1 MDSLPYGHFL
11 DIDFLI
17 DMILMQPLFEII
29 IFLIAVFLAFFI
41 PGDLLVRK
49 CNLSIFQRL
58 VLGIGVGMVLWGWQ
72 GFILGYLGLR
82 ALSYLYVGTLFLLW
96 VKIQGNK
103 FVKEI
108 GDKFS
113 LKNIDWVVTSLI
125 ILGVGTQLSAV
136 WFNGVYI
143 KEGFFFCCGNLFDSI
158 LHTALVNQVVKN
170 FPPFEPGMYGEIV
183 RNYHYWGNLIIG
195 ELVRVFHLP
204 LISTQNQ
211 YSMLLI
217 SGLLGLSSIV
227 FGQIS
232 GLGRNFYRWLVFF
245 LYFGG
250 DLIFLLVSFI
260 RKEVNFQMSSLEDGT
275 KFLVNPPRAISIV
288 IFFIGLSLLLIWVR
302 KKNFSLGL
310 LAIFILASTIGLKVY
325 TGFFVLTGL
334 FGLLIFFTAKK
345 NFKFILL
352 FFVAVLLSAI
362 IYLPVNKGAGG
373 LYFTGLSLFENFIVQ
388 PWMMLDRLELA
399 RKVYLDH
406 RSWLRVMQYE
416 IIFAFIFIVT
426 VFGTKLLGLLQ
437 SRKSLSRL
445 PVELHVF
452 LISGMTVSAVLGSF
466 FQQYTGGANTFNFL
480 VSIFIIGSIY
490 TALACSYWINKIN
503 CNVKIFLIALI
514 VILTVP
520 RVFQETFMNIQHIQ
534 AKKGFIIDNFELNGI
549 KYLKE
554 KTKEDSLVMV
564 DYNVFKVDAE
574 GPYISFLADR
584 PMFLSGLGNEL
595 TAHGIDF
602 SARKRVVDAIMTSH
616 NPKKMREIL
625 LKNKINYI
633 FLSVDSRFATESA
646 QFSSVVFENSRVR
659 VLKNNW

>member
-1 MDSLPYGHFL
+1 
-11 DIDFLI
+11 
-17 DMILMQPLFEII
+17 MILIQPLLEAIVF
-29 IFLIAVFLAFFI
+29 FIAVSLAFFI

-72 GFILGYLGLR
+72 GFIFGYLGLR
-82 ALSYLYVGTLFLLW
+82 VLSYFYVGFLFLLW
-96 VKIQGNK
+96 LKIQGKK
-103 FVKEI
+103 FAKEI
-108 GDKFS
+108 SDKFPLS
-113 LKNIDWVVTSLI
+113 NIDWLVTSLI
-125 ILGVGTQLSAV
+125 VSGVGVQLSAV
-136 WFNGVYI
+136 WFNGVYV
-143 KEGFFFCCGNLFDSI
+143 KEGLFFCCGNLFDSI

-204 LISTQNQ
+204 LISAQNQ

-217 SGLLGLSSIV
+217 SGLLGLSGIV
-227 FGQIS
+227 FGQIN
-232 GLGRNFYRWLVFF
+232 GLGKSFYRWLVFF

-250 DLIFLLVSFI
+250 DLIFLLVSFV
-260 RKEVNFQMSSLEDGT
+260 RKEVNFQMSSLEDGA

-288 IFFIGLSLLLIWVR
+288 IFFVGLNLFSIWLR

-310 LAIFILASTIGLKVY
+310 LAIFVLVSTIGFKVY

-334 FGLLIFFTAKK
+334 FGLLIFFVIKR
-345 NFKFILL
+345 NFKFIYL
-352 FFVAVLLSAI
+352 FLVAVFLSAV

-399 RKVYLDH
+399 RRVYLEH
-406 RSWLRVMQYE
+406 RSWLRVVQYE
-416 IIFAFIFIVT
+416 IIFAFIFIAT

-437 SRKSLSRL
+437 SKKSLSLL

-490 TALACSYWINKIN
+490 TALACSYWVNKAHR
-503 CNVKIFLIALI
+503 NVKIFIIVLI
-514 VILTVP
+514 VILTAP
-520 RVFQETFMNIQHIQ
+520 RVLQESFVNFRNIQ

-549 KYLKE
+549 RYLKE
-554 KTKEDSLVMV
+554 KTEEDALVMV

-584 PMFLSGLGNEL
+584 SMFLSGLGNEL

-602 SARKRVVDAIMTSH
+602 SARKKVVDAIMASH
-616 NPKKMREIL
+616 NPKKMRENL

-646 QFSSVVFENSRVR
+646 QFSSVVFENGRVR
-659 VLKNNW
+659 ILKNNW